1 MKVNHSFPLS
11 NGKTRPVPKGVT
23 IKQSVWKVHLP
34 KPSPKPAPRL
44 K

>member
-11 NGKTRPVPKGVT
+11 NGKTRSVPKGVT

-34 KPSPKPAPRL
+34 KPAPKPAPRP